1 MLSTLKEALM
11 SIKAMKPEKKSK
23 GSVSDGLLGKYAGI
37 IPEGKTS
44 TDYVRE
50 QRASAYGK
58 VKK

>member
-1 MLSTLKEALM
+1 MLSTLKEAMRSL
-11 SIKAMKPEKKSK
+11 KSVQPAQEPK

-37 IPEGKTS
+37 VPEGKAS
-44 TDYVRE
+44 TEFVRE